1 MDERLSF
8 INFARDVG
16 KRITVNYMMAKD
28 SVKKRLAERRRN
40 VFTEFTYQLIHNT
53 ILSFT

>member
-1 MDERLSF
+1 MKELSF

-28 SVKKRLAERRRN
+28 SVKKRLAGEG
-40 VFTEFTYQLIHNT
+40 EGMSL
-53 ILSFT
+53 LSLRTN

>member
-1 MDERLSF
+1 MKELSF

-28 SVKKRLAERRRN
+28 SVKKRLAGE
-40 VFTEFTYQLIHNT
+40 EKECLL
-53 ILSFT
+53 LSLRTN